1 MGFELSGS
9 HLPERGAHGIDGLA
23 VPGDRLVFDGF
34 DDTSRDEQAQR
45 IARPPVSGVG
55 RHAGFAPV
63 FRVEIR
69 MDACGGLLYGEM
81 HGVEAEF
88 GVGFRIGGRH
98 ESQASLAVC
107 QVVGEFRYGQSVGI
121 GVRFGSGSGSGPSG
135 NSYSGVSESLPHML
149 QVAETQAASS
159 AKKTNLRF
167 MVRLAV
173 EVRFGSVC

>member
-81 HGVEAEF
+81 HGVETEF

-107 QVVGEFRYGQSVGI
+107 QVVGEFRYGQSVGV
-121 GVRFGSGSGSGPSG
+121 GVRFGFGLGFRPVGKFVFG
-135 NSYSGVSESLPHML
+135 RVRV
-149 QVAETQAASS
+149 VAAHAAGRRD
-159 AKKTNLRF
+159 AGGEQCEKDEF
-167 MVRLAV
+167 A
-173 EVRFGSVC
+173 FHGSVSS